1 MKIAYHADTAIDAQL
16 VADVLNGN
24 DIFAQVR
31 GAQMQ
36 GAVGEAAAMGN
47 VKVWVHDGYIDQA
60 KAIIEEWNQSG
71 FVNEEDEELFK
82 ENSTLNDLEH
92 ISQSENSE
100 SHLVRNVFFVVA
112 IVLLILAATIEF

>member
-47 VKVWVHDGYIDQA
+47 VKVWVHDEYIAQA
-60 KAIIEEWNQSG
+60 KSLVEEWQQAG
-71 FVNEEDEELFK
+71 FVSEEDADLFK
-82 ENSTLNDLEH
+82 DDNES
-92 ISQSENSE
+92 SQPE
-100 SHLVRNVFFVVA
+100 SVHRITSSKEKALTVSFLLIV
-112 IVLLILAATIEF
+112 VLLALAAFLEI